1 MKSTR
6 VICSASALLLV
17 SALHIDAQ
25 KLGGAMPGK
34 MFGRHNPITI
44 SIVTPDIVQPAGQ
57 FASLDLGR
65 VAWGGNGNGAG
76 IRHESTAG
84 FSVVSTQFG
93 LQLSCPASL
102 PRPSVELRVSLG
114 PVQSGVEV
122 LVDGRPI
129 GSDSSV
135 VSSYEPC
142 VTTNAHTLVVRFSKS
157 VLPGSF
163 HYNVDFTATPR

>member
-25 KLGGAMPGK
+25 KLGGAMPGN
-34 MFGRHNPITI
+34 MFGRPNPITI
-44 SIVTPDIVQPAGQ
+44 SIVTPDTAQPAGQ

-65 VAWGGNGNGAG
+65 IAWGGNADDKG
-76 IRHESTAG
+76 IRHESTGG
-84 FSVVSTQFG
+84 FSVVSTRFG
-93 LQLSCPASL
+93 LQISCPASL
-102 PRPSVELRVSLG
+102 PRSSVELRVSLA
-114 PVQSGVEV
+114 PVQGGVEV

-129 GSDSSV
+129 GSASSV

-142 VTTNAHTLVVRFSKS
+142 ATSNAHTLAVRIAKS
-157 VLPGSF
+157 VLPGPF
-163 HYNVDFTATPR
+163 HFNVDFTAIPR